1 MELLTIFISLE
12 GGREEKAGDFI
23 EGGRKHLICLCL
35 TGVGKAREPKTQL
48 PVPARLSPEHLTNVC
63 GDTKRG
69 HKHRT
74 V

>member
-1 MELLTIFISLE
+1 M
-12 GGREEKAGDFI
+12 EEKAGDFI

-35 TGVGKAREPKTQL
+35 TGVRKAREPRTQL

-74 V
+74 GVEPCSF